1 VNFKQATHFAALAA
15 IVLCVAHP
23 SVPSDAEA
31 SDLPIYPG
39 ATKIP
44 THMKMGNVVNC
55 GHKIDVIPYETAASA
70 KTVAKWY
77 EGKISSASVID
88 QSTTDAGDV
97 NTQITVMK
105 PDGSEGVN
113 VHQSVLGNAGLQAAA
128 RQLGSDKTEIGL
140 TIFTPPLG
148 AGYVALESRAVH
160 GDSAALAQLKA
171 ACPNG

>member
-1 VNFKQATHFAALAA
+1 VNFKHATLFSAIAA

-44 THMKMGNVVNC
+44 THIKASAVSC
-55 GHKIDVIPYETAASA
+55 GHKIEVIPYETAASA

-77 EGKISSASVID
+77 EGKISGASVLD
-88 QSTTDAGDV
+88 QSTTDSGDV
-97 NTQITVMK
+97 NTQITVLK
-105 PDGSEGVN
+105 PDASEGVN
-113 VHQSVLGNAGLQAAA
+113 VHQMVLGNAKLQAAA
-128 RQLGSDKTEIGL
+128 KQLGSDKTEIGL
-140 TIFTPPLG
+140 TTFTPPLG
-148 AGYVALESRAVH
+148 AGYVALEARAVH

>member
-1 VNFKQATHFAALAA
+1 VNFKHATLFSAIAA

-44 THMKMGNVVNC
+44 THVKGSTVSC
-55 GHKIDVIPYETAASA
+55 GHKIEVIPYETAANA

-77 EGKISSASVID
+77 EGKIPGGTVID

-97 NTQITVMK
+97 DTQIMVMK

-113 VHQSVLGNAGLQAAA
+113 VHQSVLGNAKLQAAA
-128 RQLGSDKTEIGL
+128 KQLGSDKTEIAL
-140 TIFTPPLG
+140 TTFTPPLG

-171 ACPNG
+171 ACPNE

>member
-1 VNFKQATHFAALAA
+1 MNFKHATLFSAIAA

-44 THMKMGNVVNC
+44 THLKASTVSC
-55 GHKIDVIPYETAASA
+55 GHKIEVIPYETAASA

-77 EGKISSASVID
+77 EGKIPGRTVID
-88 QSTTDAGDV
+88 QSSTDSGDV
-97 NTQITVMK
+97 DTQITVLN

-113 VHQSVLGNAGLQAAA
+113 VHQTVLGNARLQAAA
-128 RQLGSDKTEIGL
+128 KQLGSDKTQIAI
-140 TIFTPPLG
+140 TTYTPPLG
-148 AGYVALESRAVH
+148 AGYIALETRAVH
-160 GDSAALAQLKA
+160 HDSAALAQLKA
-171 ACPNG
+171 ACPNE